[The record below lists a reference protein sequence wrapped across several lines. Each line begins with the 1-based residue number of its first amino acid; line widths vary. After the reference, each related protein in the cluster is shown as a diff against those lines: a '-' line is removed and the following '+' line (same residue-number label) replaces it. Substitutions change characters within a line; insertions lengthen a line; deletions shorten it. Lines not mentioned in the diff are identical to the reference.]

1 MTGLSSKTGI
11 TLSASLGMCG
21 KGGCGEV
28 LISTIIYQIKLYF
41 ERSGGMHILWA
52 LRELS
57 YEKGT
62 LKFTAVRLPADMYIP
77 SKKVLV
83 P

>member
-1 MTGLSSKTGI
+1 MLKAPKVLMTGLSSKRGI

-41 ERSGGMHILWA
+41 ERSGGMHSL
-52 LRELS
+52 
-57 YEKGT
+57 
-62 LKFTAVRLPADMYIP
+62 
-77 SKKVLV
+77 
-83 P
+83 